1 MVEVVTPLPISV
13 VTSLCF
19 HLRSGEGGGGVVCGE
34 SFAIPKYNAIFA
46 FVVFSFMLSL
56 ICFGRSQV
64 HAVVFNSQG

>member
-19 HLRSGEGGGGVVCGE
+19 HLRGGGWWCAA
-34 SFAIPKYNAIFA
+34 SLIFA

-56 ICFGRSQV
+56 ICFDRSQV
-64 HAVVFNSQG
+64 HVVVFNSQG